1 MCQAHTKCWGSKG
14 EKTQFLSSEGYN
26 SLEMHKR
33 KQCTFKLLGLPAF
46 LKGNFTNSIL
56 FEFK

>member
-1 MCQAHTKCWGSKG
+1 MCQAHTKCWESKG

-26 SLEMHKR
+26 SLETHKC
-33 KQCTFKLLGLPAF
+33 KQCTFKLLGLHAF

-56 FEFK
+56 FELK